1 MRIRDPRS
9 KRQRYCA
16 EPECKRASRTRSQKR
31 WLSKPENRDY
41 FAGPASTERVR
52 QWRKAN
58 PNYWKKRKPV
68 NKAPLQDLMDM
79 YLADCNDVVV
89 IENQKA
95 LQDFIKAQTAVM
107 VGVVSLFSGVTQQDE
122 IATILRACSNRGADI
137 FGRPLV

>member
-1 MRIRDPRS
+1 
-9 KRQRYCA
+9 
-16 EPECKRASRTRSQKR
+16 
-31 WLSKPENRDY
+31 
-41 FAGPASTERVR
+41 
-52 QWRKAN
+52 
-58 PNYWKKRKPV
+58 
-68 NKAPLQDLMDM
+68 MDM